1 MLARPKL
8 LRHREP
14 LRPVSAPEGRVFSAG
29 RGIAGQRV
37 EPKEIRRSYDRQ
49 TSTTR
54 IIPPI
59 IKNTPDVLYY
69 IYQTTCEDL
78 FSMDC

>member
-8 LRHREP
+8 LRYREP

-37 EPKEIRRSYDRQ
+37 EPKESVDR
-49 TSTTR
+49 TTGK
-54 IIPPI
+54 PQP
-59 IKNTPDVLYY
+59 
-69 IYQTTCEDL
+69 QG
-78 FSMDC
+78 